1 MPWQKG
7 QSGNPGGRPAMHPDV
22 REAIQSNGE
31 LAVRRMRQLLDDD
44 TAWGQ
49 GGWMKPREQVLLASL
64 GQERAFG
71 KPMDVMV
78 GHVHEGAIEFRPHAP
93 NVPRPSLREIADRLP
108 ERRAQKVI
116 VEAQAAEPE

>member
-1 MPWQKG
+1 MDP
-7 QSGNPGGRPAMHPDV
+7 NV

-31 LAVRRMRQLLDDD
+31 LAAQRMRQLLTDDS
-44 TAWGQ
+44 AWGKD
-49 GGWMKPREQVLLASL
+49 GWMRPREQILLASL

-78 GHVHEGAIEFRPHAP
+78 GHVHEGAIELRPNDP

-108 ERRAQKVI
+108 ERRAQQRVIEAKV
-116 VEAQAAEPE
+116 AEPE